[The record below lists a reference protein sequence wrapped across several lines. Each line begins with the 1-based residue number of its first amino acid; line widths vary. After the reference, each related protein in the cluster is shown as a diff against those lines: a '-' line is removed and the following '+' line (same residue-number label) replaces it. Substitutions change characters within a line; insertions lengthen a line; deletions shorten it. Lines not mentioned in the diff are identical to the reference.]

1 MRRGPGFMSAMGAGT
16 LLSSAFIGVLL
27 KAANRQDLFWS
38 RADTVA
44 LFLVIV
50 LGAGLAYAAYLLMN
64 RLTGGRLS
72 GICKPGIFL
81 ILAVG
86 VVQLVPKKFPAH
98 HRWPIDAT
106 YGAMIGMSAGGTVL
120 SAFKRKDKLCRALWR
135 GVGGLFVL
143 LPILFIHMLSFP
155 PVIARDDLVPG
166 VPGRLSGRAFSGGKP
181 EMRPANGS
189 RSGERD
195 LELSRGI

>member
-16 LLSSAFIGVLL
+16 LLSSSFIGVLL

-44 LFLVIV
+44 LFLVIL

-72 GICKPGIFL
+72 GICMPGIFL

-86 VVQLVPKKFPAH
+86 VVQLVPQKSLAH
-98 HRWPIDAT
+98 HGWPIDAT
-106 YGAMIGMSAGGTVL
+106 YGALIGLGVAGTVL